1 MKIMNCDII
10 QDLIPSYVDGIC
22 SDASKEC
29 VEEHVRECNR
39 CKKQVMIYQ
48 DAEISDSNIEQIQ
61 IDGFKKFHNKMKLMN
76 LFSMVLVILLIG
88 LGTYTFCTSYRILST
103 FSYYMLFPICMIGLY
118 LFTTNKKHMQRLE
131 KKDSIVAVLSLINIV
146 FTIGFMFYVINCIIS
161 GKPVFSVKSAQLGPF
176 INKVWGIQFLLFVIG
191 FVYLLLRM
199 IRNNINNKSMIC
211 LQMMGM
217 FLLLAYVTVLKELI
231 SFEEIYG
238 RFTQITVIIVTTG
251 LIGSL
256 LFAVIGQK
264 GKKAIK

>member
-22 SDASKEC
+22 SDATKEC
-29 VEEHVRECNR
+29 VEEHVSECNQ
-39 CKKQVMIYQ
+39 CKKQVAIYR
-48 DAEISDSNIEQIQ
+48 DAEISDCNIEQIQ
-61 IDGFKKFHNKMKLMN
+61 IDGFKKFHIQMKLMN
-76 LFSMVLVILLIG
+76 VFSMVLVILLIR

-103 FSYYMLFPICMIGLY
+103 IIYYMLFPICMIGLY
-118 LFTTNKKHMQRLE
+118 IFTTNKKHMQRVE
-131 KKDSIVAVLSLINIV
+131 KKDYIIATLSMINII
-146 FTIGFMFYVINCIIS
+146 FAIGFMFYVINCIIS
-161 GKPVFSVKSAQLGPF
+161 GKTVFAVESAQLGPF

-238 RFTQITVIIVTTG
+238 RFTQITVIIVTMG
-251 LIGSL
+251 LLGSL